1 MAEED
6 YDKKTVVTDRTEHSI
21 CEINYPRSL
30 S

>member
-1 MAEED
+1 MAKEGD
-6 YDKKTVVTDRTEHSI
+6 DKKTVVTDHTEHSI